1 MIPSTV
7 ARDSNSVAG
16 SVDNNPQF
24 TITASGRAFKILSDG
39 LYSDKITAVIREL
52 SCNAY
57 DSHVAAG
64 KPDVPFT
71 VHIPNYDE
79 PWFSVTDYGTGIS
92 DVDINTIY
100 TRYFASTK
108 TDSNDYV
115 GQLGLG
121 SKSPFS
127 MVREFKVVSKHAG
140 CERTYRMYFD
150 ASDTPRVEF
159 LYEGPTTA
167 TGLHVEMQIPNMYDH
182 ARFAEKAVIV
192 LGWFK
197 TTPHIIGNQSVTD
210 NTQNRTSGLQGSGWY
225 IKQRSRHSGYSQN
238 HAYALMGNVAYP
250 LDMDSMSNLDDLQQQ
265 ILALPIVIQ
274 FNIGDMEVAASRES
288 LGYDDRTVANIK
300 NRLTAVGLEVKAQY
314 EDRIASA
321 PTLFMAHRKYDEIFG
336 SNNPEYYTLREMF
349 KDQQLLWNGKIVNG
363 SRISADLLTVYDSNK
378 SQGETKVHVSQQGKT
393 TSSRVS
399 WNDYQ
404 NWTQP
409 CSRRDIVVF
418 NDEKKNSA
426 ARIKHWV
433 KNAHVDDRVTIYSE
447 PDTVSWDQLCD
458 MLGNPAVQ
466 LVSKMPQ
473 PPKTVRSN
481 SVGMME
487 FTGNYQNRGWK
498 DVTVDLEA
506 GGFYIDTSNKTP
518 FTGSGRQINLTELI
532 RTACAAGF
540 MESGT
545 VVYAAKGS
553 LKNKISKM
561 KGWVNVCDHLSDK
574 VLKDY
579 NDQQKYDRLAT
590 IAAWEDVSYN
600 SNISRI
606 IDMHWDLRD
615 SNGAMSQ
622 FLDLSKTIKHFR
634 DSSTLEQASRIN
646 AIGCML
652 GLQSPVGNPD
662 PAVKAIVDQ
671 FNNRYP
677 LLQMIDRYAMKDN
690 FAHINHYVDMV
701 DQNWMWFEL
710 SRPDQ
715 EIAE

>member
-1 MIPSTV
+1 
-7 ARDSNSVAG
+7 
-16 SVDNNPQF
+16 
-24 TITASGRAFKILSDG
+24 
-39 LYSDKITAVIREL
+39 
-52 SCNAY
+52 
-57 DSHVAAG
+57 
-64 KPDVPFT
+64 
-71 VHIPNYDE
+71 
-79 PWFSVTDYGTGIS
+79 
-92 DVDINTIY
+92 
-100 TRYFASTK
+100 
-108 TDSNDYV
+108 
-115 GQLGLG
+115 
-121 SKSPFS
+121 
-127 MVREFKVVSKHAG
+127 
-140 CERTYRMYFD
+140 
-150 ASDTPRVEF
+150 
-159 LYEGPTTA
+159 
-167 TGLHVEMQIPNMYDH
+167 
-182 ARFAEKAVIV
+182 
-192 LGWFK
+192 
-197 TTPHIIGNQSVTD
+197 
-210 NTQNRTSGLQGSGWY
+210 
-225 IKQRSRHSGYSQN
+225 
-238 HAYALMGNVAYP
+238 
-250 LDMDSMSNLDDLQQQ
+250 
-265 ILALPIVIQ
+265 
-274 FNIGDMEVAASRES
+274 
-288 LGYDDRTVANIK
+288 
-300 NRLTAVGLEVKAQY
+300 
-314 EDRIASA
+314 
-321 PTLFMAHRKYDEIFG
+321 
-336 SNNPEYYTLREMF
+336 
-349 KDQQLLWNGKIVNG
+349 
-363 SRISADLLTVYDSNK
+363 
-378 SQGETKVHVSQQGKT
+378 VHVSQQGKT

-473 PPKTVRSN
+473 PPKAVRSN

-518 FTGSGRQINLTELI
+518 FTGPGRQINLAELI

-561 KGWVNVCDHLSDK
+561 KGWVNICDHLSDK

-634 DSSTLEQASRIN
+634 DSSILEKASRIN
-646 AIGCML
+646 AIGRML

-671 FNNRYP
+671 FNSRYP

-710 SRPDQ
+710 SRP
-715 EIAE
+715 EINEEVE